1 MKKIVSLI
9 VLSVMLVMVVVPV
22 SFADNKL
29 SEIDHE
35 ETILKVHERNTK
47 LFTNYDS
54 MDLDTYLDLFKEH
67 ESVHQDIKA
76 IKDELRVL
84 RDDDNGFTR
93 EEAKI
98 YREELGT
105 KIRNGEITREE
116 VKVLFEE
123 FTGLTKEELDLRKD
137 EYILEREQLDSINE
151 SLKENSEL
159 RKIVNKN
166 IYENLLMNNDDLV
179 KENLVE
185 LLSLQQLHVE
195 LDIQKLEIWQ
205 DILNNYNN

>member
-1 MKKIVSLI
+1 
-9 VLSVMLVMVVVPV
+9 MLVMVVVPV

-29 SEIDHE
+29 PEINHE
-35 ETILKVHERNTK
+35 ERILKVHERNTK

-54 MDLDTYLDLFKEH
+54 MDLETYLNLFEDH
-67 ESVHQDIKA
+67 ESVHESLAA
-76 IKDELRVL
+76 IKEELKAL
-84 RDDDNGFTR
+84 RDADNGFTR
-93 EEAKI
+93 EEAKT
-98 YREELGT
+98 YREELIN
-105 KIRNGEITREE
+105 KVKSGEITREE
-116 VKVLFEE
+116 ARVLFEE

-137 EYILEREQLDSINE
+137 EYILEREELDSINE

-159 RKIVNKN
+159 RIIVNKN

-185 LLSLQQLHVE
+185 LLSLQQLHLE

>member
-9 VLSVMLVMVVVPV
+9 VLSVMLVMVIVPV
-22 SFADNKL
+22 AFADNKL
-29 SEIDHE
+29 QQIDRE
-35 ETILKVHERNTK
+35 ERILKVHERNTK
-47 LFTNYDS
+47 LFTNYNS
-54 MDLDTYLDLFKEH
+54 IDLETYLNLFDEH
-67 ESVHQDIKA
+67 ENTHQSIDA
-76 IKDELRVL
+76 IKEELKTL
-84 RDDDNGFTR
+84 RDDTNGFTR

-98 YREELGT
+98 YREELIN
-105 KIRNGEITREE
+105 KVKSGEITREE
-116 VKVLFEE
+116 ARVLFEE

-159 RKIVNKN
+159 RIIVNKN

-185 LLSLQQLHVE
+185 LLSLQQSHLE

-205 DILNNYNN
+205 DILNDYNN